1 MLVPALVFLAA
12 LVGGAVSW
20 LANWNERRLHVALA
34 LSTGTFLGA
43 VFLHL
48 LPDVAGRVAADT
60 HQEEVLHAQPVAE
73 EHAAA
78 GHAEGHAGGDHAH
91 GVDEPADGAPHGH
104 GDPTLW
110 LCVLAGVLLVHAVE
124 AVFLRTTER
133 DEVSRHKS
141 VSLVTMVGVS
151 VHAAS
156 AGLGLSAL
164 DAGEA
169 LQTSFVVAFLTHK
182 AFESFAMVNVFQL
195 AHLSRAKIAWILV
208 LFALLTP
215 ACMLAGTPLFAQAG
229 AEALHV
235 VTALAAGTFLYVCL
249 AELLPEVFHH
259 PGDNLAKFTFLLA
272 GIGLSVVLV
281 RFGA

>member
-12 LVGGAVSW
+12 LVGGAASW
-20 LANWNERRLHVALA
+20 LASWNERRLHVALA

-48 LPDVAGRVAADT
+48 LPDVAGRAAATAHHGD
-60 HQEEVLHAQPVAE
+60 VHAQTVAVE
-73 EHAAA
+73 APADHDHDHDHEGAEHAE
-78 GHAEGHAGGDHAH
+78 AEPSIGS
-91 GVDEPADGAPHGH
+91 PHGH

-110 LCVLAGVLLVHAVE
+110 LCVLAGVLLVHTVE

-133 DEVSRHKS
+133 EEVSRHQS
-141 VSLVTMVGVS
+141 VGLMTLVGVS

-164 DAGEA
+164 EAGQSLE
-169 LQTSFVVAFLTHK
+169 TSFVVAFLTHK

-195 AHLSRAKIAWILV
+195 AHLPRARTVVVLA
-208 LFALLTP
+208 LFALVTP
-215 ACMLAGTPLFAQAG
+215 ACMLAGTPLLAEAG
-229 AEALHV
+229 AATLDV
-235 VTALAAGTFLYVCL
+235 VTALAAGTFLYVCV

-272 GIGLSVVLV
+272 GVILSAVLV
-281 RFGA
+281 EFGA

>member
-1 MLVPALVFLAA
+1 MLVPILVFVAA
-12 LVGGAVSW
+12 LVGGAASW
-20 LANWNERRLHVALA
+20 FANWNERRLHVALA

-48 LPDVAGRVAADT
+48 LPDVAGRVAAT
-60 HQEEVLHAQPVAE
+60 AHQEEVLLAQTAPAE
-73 EHAAA
+73 APDHD
-78 GHAEGHAGGDHAH
+78 HAEMGADHPGHAGHSG
-91 GVDEPADGAPHGH
+91 EAPHGH

-110 LCVLAGVLLVHAVE
+110 LCVLAGVLLVHMVE

-133 DEVSRHKS
+133 EEVARHKS

-164 DAGEA
+164 KAGAA
-169 LQTSFVVAFLTHK
+169 LETSFIVAFLTHK
-182 AFESFAMVNVFQL
+182 LFESFAMVNVFQL
-195 AHLSRAKIAWILV
+195 AHISRTRIAVILV

-215 ACMLAGTPLFAQAG
+215 VCMLAGTPIFAQVG
-229 AEALHV
+229 PDALNV

-259 PGDNLAKFTFLLA
+259 PGDNFAKFTFLLT
-272 GIGLSVVLV
+272 GVGLSVVLV

>member
-1 MLVPALVFLAA
+1 MFVAGLVFIAA

-20 LANWNERRLHVALA
+20 FVNWSERRLHLALA

-48 LPDVAGRVAADT
+48 IPDVAARVA
-60 HQEEVLHAQPVAE
+60 ENAQHEAALLAHVGAE
-73 EHAAA
+73 DPHA
-78 GHAEGHAGGDHAH
+78 GHAHGPEELAAGGHHH
-91 GVDEPADGAPHGH
+91 GEGH

-133 DEVSRHKS
+133 EEVSRHKS
-141 VSLVTMVGVS
+141 VGLVTMVGVS

-164 DAGEA
+164 KAGEA
-169 LQTSFVVAFLTHK
+169 LQTSFLVAFLTHK

-195 AHLSRAKIAWILV
+195 ARISRTKTALILTV
-208 LFALLTP
+208 FALLTP
-215 ACMLAGTPLFAQAG
+215 ACMLAGTPIFEHVG
-229 AEALHV
+229 RDALDI

-259 PGDNLAKFTFLLA
+259 KGDNLAKFAFLLS
-272 GIGLSVVLV
+272 GVGLSVVLV

>member
-1 MLVPALVFLAA
+1 MLVPFLVFLAA
-12 LVGGAVSW
+12 LIGGAASG
-20 LANWNERRLHVALA
+20 LANWSERRRHVALA

-48 LPDVAGRVAADT
+48 LPDVAGRTATASV
-60 HQEEVLHAQPVAE
+60 EEHVLHAGAPAAE
-73 EHAAA
+73 LATGHDHETSALGAA
-78 GHAEGHAGGDHAH
+78 G
-91 GVDEPADGAPHGH
+91 DETAPHGH

-110 LCVLAGVLLVHAVE
+110 LCVLVGVLLVHTVE

-141 VSLVTMVGVS
+141 VSLVTLAGVS

-169 LQTSFVVAFLTHK
+169 LTTSFVVAFLTHK

-195 AHLSRAKIAWILV
+195 AHFSRRRIAWTLLV
-208 LFALLTP
+208 FSLLTP
-215 ACMLAGTPLFAQAG
+215 ICILAGRPIFAHVG
-229 AEALHV
+229 PDALNI
-235 VTALAAGTFLYVCL
+235 VTALAAGTFLYVCV

-259 PGDNLAKFTFLLA
+259 PGDNLAKFTFLLL
-272 GIGLSVVLV
+272 GVGLSVVLV
-281 RFGA
+281 GFGA

>member
-1 MLVPALVFLAA
+1 MLIPALIFLAA
-12 LVGGAVSW
+12 LVGGAASW
-20 LANWNERRLHVALA
+20 LTTLNERRLHIALA

-48 LPDVAGRVAADT
+48 LPDVAER
-60 HQEEVLHAQPVAE
+60 
-73 EHAAA
+73 AAA
-78 GHAEGHAGGDHAH
+78 GSHVEEAHEPSGTVDAGHGHDHGHDHAAHAETLDATA
-91 GVDEPADGAPHGH
+91 EPHLH

-110 LCVLAGVLLVHAVE
+110 LCVLAGVLLVHMIE

-133 DEVSRHKS
+133 EEVSRHKS
-141 VSLVTMVGVS
+141 VSLVTLVGVS

-164 DAGEA
+164 GAGNA
-169 LQTSFVVAFLTHK
+169 LGGSFVVAFFTHK
-182 AFESFAMVNVFQL
+182 AFESFAVVNVFRL
-195 AHLSRAKIAWILV
+195 AHLSRARIATYLL

-215 ACMLAGTPLFAQAG
+215 LCMLAGMPILAQVG
-229 AEALHV
+229 DREIDV

-259 PGDNLAKFTFLLA
+259 REDNVAKFV
-272 GIGLSVVLV
+272 GIALGIALSALLV

>member
-1 MLVPALVFLAA
+1 MLVPSLVFLAA
-12 LVGGAVSW
+12 LVGGLTSW

-48 LPDVAGRVAADT
+48 LPDVAGRVSATVQHA
-60 HQEEVLHAQPVAE
+60 EVLHARTTSADPGSGHESLHE
-73 EHAAA
+73 E
-78 GHAEGHAGGDHAH
+78 
-91 GVDEPADGAPHGH
+91 DEPRSTPHGH

-110 LCVLAGVLLVHAVE
+110 LCVLAGVLLVHTVE
-124 AVFLRTTER
+124 ALFLRTTER
-133 DEVSRHKS
+133 EEVSRHKS

-169 LQTSFVVAFLTHK
+169 LKTSFVVAFLTHK

-195 AHLSRAKIAWILV
+195 AHLSRAKIASTLF

-215 ACMLAGTPLFAQAG
+215 AFMLAGIPIFAYVG
-229 AEALHV
+229 PDALDV
-235 VTALAAGTFLYVCL
+235 VTALAAGTFLYVCV

-259 PGDNLAKFTFLLA
+259 PGDNLAKFAFLL
-272 GIGLSVVLV
+272 GGVGLSVVLV

>member
-1 MLVPALVFLAA
+1 MLIPFLVFVAA
-12 LVGGAVSW
+12 LVGGAASG
-20 LANWNERRLHVALA
+20 LANWSERRLHVALA

-48 LPDVAGRVAADT
+48 LPEVAGRVEVT
-60 HQEEVLHAQPVAE
+60 HQHEEERHAQTETANS
-73 EHAAA
+73 AA
-78 GHAEGHAGGDHAH
+78 GHDHAEE
-91 GVDEPADGAPHGH
+91 DEHPVHAPHGH
-104 GDPTLW
+104 GDPIPW
-110 LCVLAGVLLVHAVE
+110 LCVLAGVLLVHTVE

-164 DAGEA
+164 DAGDA
-169 LQTSFVVAFLTHK
+169 LETSFVVAFLTHK

-195 AHLSRAKIAWILV
+195 AHFSRVKIAWILT

-215 ACMLAGTPLFAQAG
+215 LCMLVGIPIFAEVGAG
-229 AEALHV
+229 ALTI
-235 VTALAAGTFLYVCL
+235 VTALAAGTFLYVCV

-272 GIGLSVVLV
+272 GVGLSVVLV